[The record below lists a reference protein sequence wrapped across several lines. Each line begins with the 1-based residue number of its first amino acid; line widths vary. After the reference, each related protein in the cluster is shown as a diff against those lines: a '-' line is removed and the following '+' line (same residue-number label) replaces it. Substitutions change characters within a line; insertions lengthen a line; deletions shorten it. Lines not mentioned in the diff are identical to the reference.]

1 MKASNYLILVF
12 AAIMIMSTSC
22 GDSAK
27 TADSNE
33 SKYKYESVEGDPFG
47 LRIYTLDNG
56 LKVYISENHAEPR
69 IQTNIAVRTGSKQ
82 DPKDATGLA
91 HYLEHMLFKGTSN
104 LGALNWE
111 EESKLLNIISDLY
124 EQHRNTTDEAER
136 ENIYHQIDSVSL
148 IASSFVATNEYDKII
163 SGLGAKGTNA
173 YTSNER
179 TVYINDVPST
189 EFEKWLAVESE
200 RFGELTLR
208 LFHTELEAVFE
219 EFNRTQDS
227 DRRQAYYGL
236 LEMLFPV
243 HPYGQQTTIGTGE
256 HLKNPSMVKIHD
268 YFKRRYVP
276 NNMAIILAGDV
287 NPDETIAMVDKYFGG
302 YEKQPL
308 ENIEIP
314 KEAPIT
320 EPQIKDVMGSEA
332 EFEMI
337 GFRLDGA
344 GSKDDMYLELMDGIL
359 ANGKAGLIDLN
370 LNQSQK
376 VLQAYSTQTVM
387 EDYSYFMLVG
397 YNRQGQSLEE
407 VRSLLLD
414 QLDSVKQGKFDDWMI
429 DAVVRKY
436 KKDLMSQMESNNVR
450 AYYMSDAFIL
460 QKDWN
465 KVVNRYDDMQK
476 ISKAEMQAWANEKF
490 GNNYMAVNKR
500 IGEKN
505 VTKVAK
511 PAITPVNINRDQN
524 SAFFTK
530 LDSMESMR
538 LKPQFIDYKSAIKKS
553 TVGDKVELSYVNNST
568 NELYS
573 LYYVFDMGS
582 DNNKWLPVAIDY
594 LPYLGTADMS
604 AAEVQK
610 ELFKLGVSFEVY
622 SSSDKAYVMLNG
634 LKETYAEGVQ
644 LFESLLS
651 NVVADPAS
659 YQELVQGIL
668 KKRTDSKLDKGTI
681 LFSGLGSMAQYGE
694 KNPFND
700 VLSEKELLEAD
711 PSELVNIIHS
721 LTNYEHRILFYG
733 PQGIEDA
740 IAVLNQH
747 HKLPETFT
755 AIPEATKFEQIATTE
770 NKVYF
775 VEYDMVQAELML
787 MHRGPEFTP
796 ELLPQAKIFSEY
808 FGGGLSSIV
817 FQEIRESKA
826 LAYSAYAGYASPNK
840 ADQHH
845 YVRGYIGTQA
855 NKLEDATSALLEL
868 MSTLPKADQQFEQA
882 KTSALKQIET
892 SRTSDRSI
900 LWSYERARTLG
911 LDYDLNEKIY
921 PVINTMTFEDVQG
934 FFDSQIKDKPYTYM
948 VIGKKSEMDMKALEK
963 LGPVKEL
970 TLKQVFGY

>member
-12 AAIMIMSTSC
+12 ASIMIMSTSC

-27 TADSNE
+27 TKDSTE

-47 LRIYTLDNG
+47 LRLYTLDNG
-56 LKVYISENHAEPR
+56 LQVYISENHAEPR
-69 IQTNIAVRTGSKQ
+69 VQTNIAVRTGSKQ

-111 EESKLLNIISDLY
+111 EESKLLDVISDLY
-124 EQHRNTTDEAER
+124 EQHRNTSDEAER
-136 ENIYHQIDSVSL
+136 AKIYHQIDSVSL
-148 IASSFVATNEYDKII
+148 LASSYVATNEYDKII

-179 TVYINDVPST
+179 TVYINDIPST
-189 EFEKWLAVESE
+189 EFEKWLSVESE
-200 RFGELTLR
+200 RFSELTLR

-219 EFNRTQDS
+219 EYNRTLDS

-236 LEMLFPV
+236 LEMLFPS
-243 HPYGQQTTIGTGE
+243 HPYGQQSTIGTGE
-256 HLKNPSMVKIHD
+256 HLKSPSMVKIHD

-276 NNMAIILAGDV
+276 NNMAIILSGDLD
-287 NPDETIAMVDKYFGG
+287 PDETIAMVDKYFGS

-308 ENIEIP
+308 ENPEMP

-320 EPQIKDVMGSEA
+320 EPQIADVTGSEA

-337 GFRLDGA
+337 GFRLEGS
-344 GSKDDMYLELMDGIL
+344 GSKDEMYLELLDGIL

-376 VLQAYSTQTVM
+376 VLQAYSTQTVL
-387 EDYSYFMLVG
+387 EDYSYFMMVG

-414 QLDSVKQGKFDDWMI
+414 QLDSVKQGNFEDWMI

-436 KKDLMSQMESNNVR
+436 KKDLMSQMESNRIR
-450 AYYMSDAFIL
+450 AYYMVDAFIL
-460 QKDWN
+460 KKNWN
-465 KVVNRYDDMQK
+465 DVIRRYDKMQN
-476 ISKAEMQAWANEKF
+476 ISKAELVAWANERF

-500 IGEKN
+500 NGDRN

-511 PAITPVNINRDQN
+511 PEITPVEINREEN
-524 SAFFTK
+524 SAFYTQ
-530 LDSMESMR
+530 LDSMESTR

-553 TVGDKVELSYVNNST
+553 KVGDKVELSYVNNST

-573 LYYVFDMGS
+573 LSYVFDMGS
-582 DNNKWLPVAIDY
+582 DHNKWLPLAIDY
-594 LPYLGTADMS
+594 LPYLGTADMTP
-604 AAEVQK
+604 AEVQK
-610 ELFKLGVSFEVY
+610 ELFKLGVSFEVF
-622 SSSDKAYVMLNG
+622 SSNDKAYVMLNG

-644 LFESLLS
+644 LFESLLN

-659 YQELVQGIL
+659 YQEMVQGIL
-668 KKRTDSKLDKGTI
+668 KKRTDSKLDKRTI
-681 LFSGLGSMAQYGE
+681 LFRGMGSFAKYGDE
-694 KNPFND
+694 NPFND
-700 VLSEKELLEAD
+700 VIPESELMSTD
-711 PSELVNIIHS
+711 PQELVNMIHD

-733 PQGIEDA
+733 PQSIEDA
-740 IAVLNQH
+740 VAVLDQH
-747 HKLPETFT
+747 HELPETFT
-755 AIPEATKFEQIATTE
+755 AIPEAQKFEEIAITE

-787 MHRGPEFTP
+787 MHRGPLFDAT
-796 ELLPQAKIFSEY
+796 LLPEAKIFSEY

-826 LAYSAYAGYASPNK
+826 LAYSAYAGYASPSK
-840 ADQHH
+840 TDQHH

-855 NKLEDATSALLEL
+855 NKLEDATNALLEL
-868 MSTLPKADQQFEQA
+868 MSTLPKADQQFEQSL
-882 KTSALKQIET
+882 TSALKQIET
-892 SRTSDRSI
+892 SRTSDRNI
-900 LWSYERARTLG
+900 LWSFERARTLG

-921 PVINTMTFEDVQG
+921 PKIKSMKFEDVQA
-934 FFDSQIKDKPYTYM
+934 FFDAQIKDKPYTYL
-948 VIGKKSEMDMKALEK
+948 VIGKKNEMDMKALEK